1 MLWAGRGGEIEGG
14 LPYAA
19 WPIAH
24 PPLQPICLFNRHRH
38 TLQGPPARARL
49 TLLGRQLGLDPTH
62 AMPCHAMPWTH
73 AKRMEDGGDAHTRSS
88 EASPETLNVVG
99 HRRNRSGGILGS
111 FLRSSKDDGTGTGT
125 GTGKAPAAHNGSDD
139 AHHAQEAGGAKR
151 GSSMATALRQ
161 SQGQAV
167 GRQRKGSLRKAAMA
181 KMRERSSSLRKPKT
195 PTIITTTTTSPDPA
209 DKAASQSRF
218 SYENAPLNSSS
229 DSGWLPAV
237 SLLASPTLATHPTRD
252 HDRNYPPPLLA
263 SPMTMTAPYASTT
276 DDDDVTSYYRPSV
289 AGNDFSFTGPSQGPS
304 TLLAHRRSTRSSRR
318 TSVPAIATPAEIDP
332 AEEWDY
338 SETEWWGWVVLIA
351 TWIVFVVGM
360 GSCLGVWTWAWDV
373 GETPYAPPDLEDD
386 ATLPITGYYP
396 ALIVCTA
403 VTSWVWVVVA
413 WVGMKYFR
421 HAKVG
426 VDG

>member
-1 MLWAGRGGEIEGG
+1 
-14 LPYAA
+14 
-19 WPIAH
+19 
-24 PPLQPICLFNRHRH
+24 
-38 TLQGPPARARL
+38 
-49 TLLGRQLGLDPTH
+49 
-62 AMPCHAMPWTH
+62 MPWTH
-73 AKRMEDGGDAHTRSS
+73 AKRMKDGLDADARSS
-88 EASPETLNVVG
+88 EPSPETLDAAAG
-99 HRRNRSGGILGS
+99 HGRSRSGGILAS
-111 FLRSSKDDGTGTGT
+111 FLRSSKDDGTG
-125 GTGKAPAAHNGSDD
+125 KAPALLHASDD
-139 AHHAQEAGGAKR
+139 THHVQEVESPRKA
-151 GSSMATALRQ
+151 SSMATVLRQ

-195 PTIITTTTTSPDPA
+195 PTITTTTTNTTTTPGPT
-209 DKAASQSRF
+209 DKAAPPARF
-218 SYENAPLNSSS
+218 GCENAPLNSSS

-252 HDRNYPPPLLA
+252 HGRNSPPLLLA
-263 SPMTMTAPYASTT
+263 SPMTMTAAYASTT
-276 DDDDVTSYYRPSV
+276 DDDDVTSFYRPSV
-289 AGNDFSFTGPSQGPS
+289 TSNDFSFAGPSQGLGTS
-304 TLLAHRRSTRSSRR
+304 LAHRRSTRSSRR
-318 TSVPAIATPAEIDP
+318 TSVPTIATPAEIDP

-360 GSCLGVWTWAWDV
+360 GSCLGVWSWAWDV

>member
-1 MLWAGRGGEIEGG
+1 MKD
-14 LPYAA
+14 
-19 WPIAH
+19 
-24 PPLQPICLFNRHRH
+24 
-38 TLQGPPARARL
+38 
-49 TLLGRQLGLDPTH
+49 GLD
-62 AMPCHAMPWTH
+62 A
-73 AKRMEDGGDAHTRSS
+73 DARSS
-88 EASPETLNVVG
+88 EASPETLDAAG
-99 HRRNRSGGILGS
+99 HQRSRSGGILAS
-111 FLRSSKDDGTGTGT
+111 FLRSSKDDGTG
-125 GTGKAPAAHNGSDD
+125 KAPTVLHGSDD
-139 AHHAQEAGGAKR
+139 VHHVQEAEGARKA
-151 GSSMATALRQ
+151 SSMATALRQ

-195 PTIITTTTTSPDPA
+195 PTIITTTTTTTTASPGPT
-209 DKAASQSRF
+209 DKAAPPARF
-218 SYENAPLNSSS
+218 GYENAPLNSSS

-237 SLLASPTLATHPTRD
+237 SLLASPPTLATHPTRD
-252 HDRNYPPPLLA
+252 HGRNSPPPLLA
-263 SPMTMTAPYASTT
+263 SPMTMAAAYASTT
-276 DDDDVTSYYRPSV
+276 DDDDDVTSFFRPSV
-289 AGNDFSFTGPSQGPS
+289 TSNDFSFTGPSPGLGTS
-304 TLLAHRRSTRSSRR
+304 LAHRRSTRSSRR
-318 TSVPAIATPAEIDP
+318 TSVPTIATPAEIDP

-360 GSCLGVWTWAWDV
+360 GSCLGVWSWAWDV

-396 ALIVCTA
+396 ALVVCTA

-426 VDG
+426 VDS

>member
-1 MLWAGRGGEIEGG
+1 MQDGTAARNEGRAEGE
-14 LPYAA
+14 
-19 WPIAH
+19 
-24 PPLQPICLFNRHRH
+24 R
-38 TLQGPPARARL
+38 ARADGERE
-49 TLLGRQLGLDPTH
+49 H
-62 AMPCHAMPWTH
+62 ASTRHG
-73 AKRMEDGGDAHTRSS
+73 KREEHGQGHQRSK
-88 EASPETLNVVG
+88 
-99 HRRNRSGGILGS
+99 SGGILGA
-111 FLRSSKDDGTGTGT
+111 FRDAI
-125 GTGKAPAAHNGSDD
+125 GKSQSPSTQIGNGEGHDQD
-139 AHHAQEAGGAKR
+139 VEVAKR
-151 GSSMATALRQ
+151 ASSIATALRQ
-161 SQGQAV
+161 SQ

-181 KMRERSSSLRKPKT
+181 KMRERSSSLRKAKP
-195 PTIITTTTTSPDPA
+195 PTITTTTSVDPSDEA
-209 DKAASQSRF
+209 TAPGRF

-237 SLLASPTLATHPTRD
+237 HLSPSSPAVIYTPPDDPERTLPSLLASPM
-252 HDRNYPPPLLA
+252 
-263 SPMTMTAPYASTT
+263 SPVAPYASTT
-276 DDDDVTSYYRPSV
+276 DEDDIMSFYRPSTS
-289 AGNDFSFTGPSQGPS
+289 GNDYSFSGPNQGS
-304 TLLAHRRSTRSSRR
+304 VTSLSHRRSTRSNRR
-318 TSVPAIATPAEIDP
+318 TSISAVLTPAEADP
-332 AEEWDY
+332 DDEWDY

-360 GSCLGVWTWAWDV
+360 GSCLGVWSWAWDV